1 MAKIDPRLRY
11 LCWRELADEQSLVAP
26 QKRVK
31 ARPRV
36 APRAKARGRSRGDAR
51 TREGARASSEQVNVM
66 VQIER
71 DGIPR
76 GLRELGFIKRTTAG
90 NVLTGNVRA
99 DVVAQLE
106 KVSGLKRA
114 EQSRIL
120 RRELDVACVEARA
133 DLVHNGSP
141 ARRGVGVIVG
151 IIDRGIDYQHQSF
164 RKPDGTSRIIAIWD
178 QGLTPQVRTEVSPA
192 GFGYGVEY
200 EKKAIDAAL
209 RSTNP
214 GQRVRHADHAPFHGT
229 HVAGIAAGNGQPSVS
244 ASGTRFVGVAPEAEL
259 IVVANTRGQR
269 SDPGT
274 LGDSADTLDA
284 VQYILKMAKRRRRP
298 VVINLSEGDNI
309 GPHDGSSLLEVGIAN
324 LMKGPGR
331 ALVKSAG
338 NGGDT
343 DHHATGTLAAGDV
356 QNVQFEVPPGESEV
370 MVDIWY
376 GRGDRLSLQ
385 VAPPDPG
392 AASTRTFEP
401 PSHQSVTLSN
411 GNTLFVD
418 ADVNDPGNR
427 QNRTFVLL
435 EAGSGTEV
443 QPGIWS
449 FQLRGQGRWHA
460 WIQVTSHAVFKEP
473 FVSADTTISIPASS
487 TAVISVGAYISNA
500 LFSLGVEGELADV
513 SSRGPTRDGRLAPT
527 LSAPGVEITAPQPGD
542 RFAAV
547 GGTSMSAA
555 MVSGAVALMFE
566 KRPRSTAS
574 KIKEVLEQT
583 ARRDAQTGKKPNDAW
598 GAGKLDIAAAVRKI

>member
-11 LCWRELADEQSLVAP
+11 LCWPQLADVQSLVAP
-26 QKRVK
+26 RKRVK
-31 ARPRV
+31 ARPHV
-36 APRAKARGRSRGDAR
+36 APRTKARGKSRGDAS
-51 TREGARASSEQVNVM
+51 TRGRAGASSEPVNVM
-66 VQIER
+66 VEIER
-71 DGIPR
+71 SGIPR
-76 GLRELGFIKRTTAG
+76 DLLALGFVPRTRAG
-90 NVLTGNVRA
+90 SVLTG
-99 DVVAQLE
+99 DVPLGVIAQLE
-106 KVSGLKRA
+106 KVRGLKRA

-141 ARRGVGVIVG
+141 ARRGAGVIVG

-164 RKPDGTSRIIAIWD
+164 RNADGTSRILAIWD
-178 QGLTPQVRTEVSPA
+178 QGLEPTANESSPA
-192 GFGYGVEY
+192 RFGYGVEY
-200 EKKAIDAAL
+200 KKTAIDAAL

-214 GQRVRHADHAPFHGT
+214 GKGVRHADHAPFHGT
-229 HVAGIAAGNGQPSVS
+229 HVAGIAAGGGQPSVS
-244 ASGTRFVGVAPEAEL
+244 PSGPRFVGVAPEAEL
-259 IVVANTRGQR
+259 IVVANTRGQKN
-269 SDPGT
+269 DPGT

-284 VQYILKMAKRRRRP
+284 VRYILEIARRRRKP

-324 LMKGPGR
+324 LIKGPGR

-338 NGGDT
+338 NGGDAE
-343 DHHATGTLAAGDV
+343 HHATGTLAAGDL
-356 QNVQFEVPPGESEV
+356 QNVQIEVPPGESEV

-385 VAPPDPG
+385 IAPPDRG

-401 PSHQSVTLSN
+401 CSHESVTLSN
-411 GNTLFVD
+411 GNTVFVD
-418 ADVNDPGNR
+418 ADVKDPGNH
-427 QNRTFVLL
+427 QNRIFVLL
-435 EAGSGTEV
+435 GKGSGTEV
-443 QPGIWS
+443 QPGAWS
-449 FQLRGQGRWHA
+449 FQLRGHGKWHA
-460 WIQVTSHAVFKEP
+460 WIQLTSHAVFKEP
-473 FVSADTTISIPASS
+473 FVSADTTISIPGSS

-566 KRPRSTAS
+566 VKPRSTAR

-583 ARRDAQTGKKPNDAW
+583 ARRDAQTGKKPSDAW
-598 GAGKLDIAAAVRKI
+598 GAGKLDIAAAVRTI